1 MIKHDPVLPPE
12 FIYPIDEWRWVERR
26 FAPEFVA
33 QSETTFSTANGY
45 LGMRGGFVEGRPNFL
60 HGTFINGFYE
70 TWPIP
75 YGEKAYGFA
84 KTGQTMVNVP
94 DGKIIRLYVD
104 DEPFTMDRATLL
116 HYERA
121 LDMKRGTYE
130 REVLWETPA
139 GKKVQIRQTRLVS
152 FTDRHLVAMR
162 YEVTV
167 LDAKAPMVVV
177 SEMVNH
183 AAIMDMAHSEEGGGA
198 GVAAPVEDDP
208 RLAKALTG
216 QVLIPERLVCNQL
229 RVLMGYSTR
238 RSKLR
243 LGCGMDHVV
252 ETTNDYT
259 SNTSCADNR
268 GQVVFSINA
277 EPGKPFTLYKYL
289 SYHNSSSEPPAELR
303 ERSAR
308 VLDRAT
314 RHGFDA
320 VLGEQQRFVADFWRR
335 ADINVSAPAIHPRAQ
350 QCLRWNL
357 FQMLQA
363 TGRVENAGVPAKGLT
378 GQAYE
383 GHYFWDM
390 EVYVLPFV
398 IYTDPR
404 TAKNLLTFR
413 YNMLD
418 QARQRARELNQ
429 RGALFP
435 WRTISGEEASAY
447 YAAGTAQYHI
457 NAAIAYAVKKYCDIT
472 GDSDF
477 MHRHGAE
484 ILVETA
490 RLWYDLGFFSERQEG
505 KFCIHSVTGPDEYTT
520 VVNNNAYTNLMAR
533 ENLWYAAQVVEAMR
547 KEHPEHYA
555 ALAHETRLDPGE
567 AHEWKR
573 AADNMYVP
581 YDQRLKINPQDDSFL
596 DREMWDIKNTPKDK
610 FPLLLHYHPLVIYRY
625 QVIKQAD
632 MVLAMF
638 LLAHEFSLEQKKR
651 NFDYYDPLTTGDSS
665 LSACIQAI
673 VAAEVGYDDVAV
685 KYLRYAVL
693 MDLADVGGNVRDG
706 VHIASIGGTWMAVVY
721 GLAGLRDHG
730 GKISFNPRPFVKKL
744 AFALTVRGQRLEV
757 DISEGAVRYL
767 LREGDGLTI
776 RHRGEELRLATGQ
789 VVSRSLEST
798 TPAAV
803 AVAAAGAAAS

>member
-12 FIYPIDEWRWVERR
+12 FIYPIDQWRWVERR
-26 FAPEFVA
+26 YAPEFVA

-45 LGMRGGFVEGRPNFL
+45 LGLRGGFVEGRPAFL
-60 HGTFINGFYE
+60 HGTFINGLYE

-104 DEPFTMDRATLL
+104 DEPFTMDRASLL

-130 REVLWETPA
+130 REILWETPA
-139 GKKVQIRQTRLVS
+139 GKKVQIRLTRLVS
-152 FTDRHLVAMR
+152 FTDRHLIAVR
-162 YEVTV
+162 YEVTL
-167 LDAKAPMVVV
+167 LDSKAPVVVV
-177 SEMVNH
+177 SEMINH
-183 AAIMDMAHSEEGGGA
+183 AAIMDSTHAEEGGGA

-208 RLAKALTG
+208 RLAKAFKE
-216 QVLIPERLVCNQL
+216 QVLIPDRHHCDRL
-229 RVLMGYSTR
+229 RVLMGYTTR

-252 ETTNDYT
+252 ETSNSYT
-259 SNTSCADNR
+259 SSTSCVDNR
-268 GQVVFSINA
+268 GQVVFSIDA
-277 EPGKPFTLYKYL
+277 EPGKPFVLYKFV
-289 SYHNSSSEPPAELR
+289 SYHNSSSESPAELR
-303 ERSAR
+303 DRTAR
-308 VLDRAT
+308 TLDRAI

-320 VLGEQQRFVADFWRR
+320 ILDEQQRFVAGFWRR
-335 ADINVSAPAIHPRAQ
+335 ADINVSAPDIHPRVQ

-357 FQMLQA
+357 FQLLQA

-390 EVYVLPFV
+390 EVYVLPFL

-404 TAKNLLTFR
+404 AAENLLTFR

-418 QARQRARELNQ
+418 QARLRARELNQ

-472 GDSDF
+472 GDIDF

-490 RLWYDLGFFSERQEG
+490 RLWYDLGFFSSRQEG
-505 KFCIHSVTGPDEYTT
+505 KFVIHSVTGPDEYTT

-533 ENLWYAAQVVEAMR
+533 ENLW
-547 KEHPEHYA
+547 
-555 ALAHETRLDPGE
+555 
-567 AHEWKR
+567 
-573 AADNMYVP
+573 
-581 YDQRLKINPQDDSFL
+581 
-596 DREMWDIKNTPKDK
+596 
-610 FPLLLHYHPLVIYRY
+610 
-625 QVIKQAD
+625 
-632 MVLAMF
+632 
-638 LLAHEFSLEQKKR
+638 
-651 NFDYYDPLTTGDSS
+651 
-665 LSACIQAI
+665 
-673 VAAEVGYDDVAV
+673 
-685 KYLRYAVL
+685 
-693 MDLADVGGNVRDG
+693 
-706 VHIASIGGTWMAVVY
+706 
-721 GLAGLRDHG
+721 
-730 GKISFNPRPFVKKL
+730 
-744 AFALTVRGQRLEV
+744 
-757 DISEGAVRYL
+757 
-767 LREGDGLTI
+767 
-776 RHRGEELRLATGQ
+776 
-789 VVSRSLEST
+789 
-798 TPAAV
+798 
-803 AVAAAGAAAS
+803 